1 MTFISIFCVCVFF
14 FFKPMLKTNSCIFRC
29 LTGWGK
35 YPSNRWVQ
43 LSLYLKLFW
52 LCELVVAALTAW
64 THKIQ
69 ASIQQTVVYSQS
81 GVNIPKHLSPGASG
95 AKHGCT
101 VPSHILHARS
111 HTHTH
116 TDNVVYRRHV
126 YTSGP
131 VASLNGPTIALCVN
145 NRNTVISAARFR
157 LRWPLALSRSCRCL
171 LREHY
176 CSSLVLR
183 PSIPS
188 SPSFYHFWTI
198 LTAFLRKLHQCS
210 FCLQCTELNAFS
222 GNISVWFLL

>member
-1 MTFISIFCVCVFF
+1 MTFISIFCVCV

-35 YPSNRWVQ
+35 NPSNRWVQ

-64 THKIQ
+64 TQKIQ

-116 TDNVVYRRHV
+116 TQTMLFIVVMCIQ
-126 YTSGP
+126 
-131 VASLNGPTIALCVN
+131 VAQWLLWMDQQLPFVWIIGTRLFQPPGSDWGDLSLSLAHAVVFWGNTITP
-145 NRNTVISAARFR
+145 R
-157 LRWPLALSRSCRCL
+157 
-171 LREHY
+171 
-176 CSSLVLR
+176 
-183 PSIPS
+183 
-188 SPSFYHFWTI
+188 
-198 LTAFLRKLHQCS
+198 
-210 FCLQCTELNAFS
+210 
-222 GNISVWFLL
+222 